1 MMWAVENGCRVGMVE
16 TQATV
21 IGVDAPG
28 DVQRVGAVLA
38 SDPPVKESM

>member
-1 MMWAVENGCRVGMVE
+1 MMWAVEHGCRVGMVE

-28 DVQRVGAVLA
+28 EMQRVEAVLA
-38 SDPPVKESM
+38 SDPLGKDYR